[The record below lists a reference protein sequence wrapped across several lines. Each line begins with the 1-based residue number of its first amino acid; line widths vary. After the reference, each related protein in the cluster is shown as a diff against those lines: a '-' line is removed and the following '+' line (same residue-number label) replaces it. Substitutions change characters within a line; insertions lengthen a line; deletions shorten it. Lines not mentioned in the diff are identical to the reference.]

1 MRDLA
6 IDPTTSDLALTA
18 SAATLT
24 SGTDAKAQRLR
35 TRLALWQ
42 GEYPLDLD
50 VGIPFTRYLGEK
62 NRQDALETTLRR
74 AILTSPGIIAL
85 DEFALS
91 VGDERDATLS
101 FVAVPDE
108 GEPIALDDFRVS

>member
-50 VGIPFTRYLGEK
+50 VGIPFTHQTRLIG
-62 NRQDALETTLRR
+62 NGVVDRQAEAALHVLMDGV
-74 AILTSPGIIAL
+74 PG
-85 DEFALS
+85 
-91 VGDERDATLS
+91 
-101 FVAVPDE
+101 
-108 GEPIALDDFRVS
+108 